1 MNQRPL
7 QLCLSVPNLITRGA
21 IGHILD
27 YGHSVL
33 QLWEERYFLGEGVL
47 FWSRGTFWGKWYF
60 LGELGTFLGK
70 GYFLGEWGTFSGN
83 FESWNTF
90 RTGTNIHYPGNRNLE
105 EGYGQLLPLL
115 DTQEPLRTLKDRA

>member
-70 GYFLGEWGTFSGN
+70 GYFFWGMGYFLGEILKAGIHLEQEQTYNIQEIGIWKKDTGSC
-83 FESWNTF
+83 F
-90 RTGTNIHYPGNRNLE
+90 RFLTPKNH
-105 EGYGQLLPLL
+105 
-115 DTQEPLRTLKDRA
+115 

>member
-1 MNQRPL
+1 MDTVCCNFGR
-7 QLCLSVPNLITRGA
+7 
-21 IGHILD
+21 
-27 YGHSVL
+27 
-33 QLWEERYFLGEGVL
+33 EVL
-47 FWSRGTFWGKWYF
+47 FWGRGAF
-60 LGELGTFLGK
+60 LEQGTFLGN
-70 GYFLGEWGTFSGN
+70 GVLLGGN

>member
-33 QLWEERYFLGEGVL
+33 QLWEERYFLGEG
-47 FWSRGTFWGKWYF
+47 GTFLGKGYF
-60 LGELGTFLGK
+60 LGEGGTFLGK
-70 GYFLGEWGTFSGN
+70 GYFLGEWGTFWGK
-83 FESWNTF
+83 F
-90 RTGTNIHYPGNRNLE
+90 
-105 EGYGQLLPLL
+105 
-115 DTQEPLRTLKDRA
+115 

>member
-47 FWSRGTFWGKWYF
+47 FWSRGTFWGKGVLFW
-60 LGELGTFLGK
+60 GKGTF
-70 GYFLGEWGTFSGN
+70 FGEWGTFWGK
-83 FESWNTF
+83 F
-90 RTGTNIHYPGNRNLE
+90 
-105 EGYGQLLPLL
+105 
-115 DTQEPLRTLKDRA
+115 

>member
-1 MNQRPL
+1 MDTVCCNFGR
-7 QLCLSVPNLITRGA
+7 RGTFW
-21 IGHILD
+21 GK
-27 YGHSVL
+27 GVL
-33 QLWEERYFLGEGVL
+33 FFGEGGTFFGEGVL
-47 FWSRGTFWGKWYF
+47 FWGKGTFWGNGALF
-60 LGELGTFLGK
+60 G
-70 GYFLGEWGTFSGN
+70 GN

>member
-47 FWSRGTFWGKWYF
+47 FWSRGTFLGKWYF
-60 LGELGTFLGK
+60 FWEGVLFG
-70 GYFLGEWGTFSGN
+70 GN

-115 DTQEPLRTLKDRA
+115 DTQEPLRTLKDRV

>member
-33 QLWEERYFLGEGVL
+33 QLWEERYFLGEGGTFFGEGVL
-47 FWSRGTFWGKWYF
+47 FGGKGTFWGNGVL
-60 LGELGTFLGK
+60 LGE
-70 GYFLGEWGTFSGN
+70 N

-90 RTGTNIHYPGNRNLE
+90 RTGTNIQYPGNRNLE

>member
-33 QLWEERYFLGEGVL
+33 QLWEERYFLGEG
-47 FWSRGTFWGKWYF
+47 
-60 LGELGTFLGK
+60 GTFLGK
-70 GYFLGEWGTFSGN
+70 GYFFWGMGYFLGEILKAGIHLEQEQTYNIQEIGIWKKDTGSC
-83 FESWNTF
+83 F
-90 RTGTNIHYPGNRNLE
+90 RFLTPKNH
-105 EGYGQLLPLL
+105 
-115 DTQEPLRTLKDRA
+115 

>member
-33 QLWEERYFLGEGVL
+33 QLWEERYFLGEGVFFGAGVL
-47 FWSRGTFWGKWYF
+47 FGGR
-60 LGELGTFLGK
+60 
-70 GYFLGEWGTFSGN
+70 GYFFGERVLFG
-83 FESWNTF
+83 
-90 RTGTNIHYPGNRNLE
+90 
-105 EGYGQLLPLL
+105 
-115 DTQEPLRTLKDRA
+115 